1 MLRLTRKF
9 TQRIPSP
16 PGLYWET
23 FSRFVYKCA
32 NSTKFNS
39 IRSKHI
45 GIMEGILGVTDIPVN
60 TELDLCERGKLL
72 C

>member
-1 MLRLTRKF
+1 MLRLTRNF
-9 TQRIPSP
+9 TQLIPNPVSVQ
-16 PGLYWET
+16 WKS
-23 FSRFVYKCA
+23 FARFVDKCFD
-32 NSTKFNS
+32 STKFNS

-45 GIMEGILGVTDIPVN
+45 GILEGVLGITDIPMN

>member
-9 TQRIPSP
+9 TQRVPNPI
-16 PGLYWET
+16 GIYWET
-23 FSRFVYKCA
+23 FSRFVNKCFD
-32 NSTKFNS
+32 STKFNS

-45 GIMEGILGVTDIPVN
+45 GILEGILGITDIPVN